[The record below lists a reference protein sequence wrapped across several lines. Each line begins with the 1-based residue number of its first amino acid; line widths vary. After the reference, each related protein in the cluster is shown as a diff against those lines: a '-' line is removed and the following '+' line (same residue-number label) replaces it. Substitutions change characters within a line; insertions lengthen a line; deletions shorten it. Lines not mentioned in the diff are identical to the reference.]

1 MKREPK
7 KKWIKALE
15 SGRYKQTQG
24 NLELDGRYCCL
35 GVLCKTMRI
44 DPQTAKSSFEY
55 ELLSESFLEKVG
67 LTEEEQSKLA
77 GMNDNGKSFR
87 EIAAY
92 IRANL

>member
-1 MKREPK
+1 MEREPK

-15 SGRYKQTQG
+15 SGRYKQTQE

-44 DPQTAKSSFEY
+44 DPRIVKSSFDF

>member
-1 MKREPK
+1 MKQEPK

-15 SGRYKQTQG
+15 SGRYKQTQE

-44 DPQTAKSSFEY
+44 DPQTAKNSFCH

-67 LTEEEQSKLA
+67 LREEEQSRLA
-77 GMNDNGKSFR
+77 GMNDKGNSFM

>member
-1 MKREPK
+1 MKQEPK

-15 SGRYKQTQG
+15 SGRYKQTQE

-44 DPQTAKSSFEY
+44 DPQTAKSSFDY
-55 ELLSESFLEKVG
+55 ELLSESVLEKVG
-67 LTEEEQSKLA
+67 LTKTEQGTLA

>member
-1 MKREPK
+1 MKQEPK

-15 SGRYKQTQG
+15 SGRYKQTRAS
-24 NLELDGRYCCL
+24 LEFDGRYCCL

-44 DPQTAKSSFEY
+44 DPQTAKSELNY
-55 ELLSESFLEKVG
+55 ELLSESVLEKVG
-67 LTEEEQSKLA
+67 LREEEQSRLA
-77 GMNDNGKSFR
+77 GMNDKGNSFM

>member
-44 DPQTAKSSFEY
+44 DPQTAKIGFDY
-55 ELLSESFLEKVG
+55 ELLSESVLEKVG
-67 LTEEEQSKLA
+67 LTETEQSKLA
-77 GMNDNGKSFR
+77 VMNDKGKSFG
-87 EIAAY
+87 EIAAH

>member
-15 SGRYKQTQG
+15 SGRYKQTQE
-24 NLELDGRYCCL
+24 NLELDGCYCCL

-44 DPQTAKSSFEY
+44 DPQTAKSDFDH
-55 ELLSESFLEKVG
+55 ELLSESVLEKVG
-67 LTEEEQSKLA
+67 LREEEQSRLA
-77 GMNDNGKSFR
+77 CMNDEGKSFR

>member
-1 MKREPK
+1 MEREPK

-15 SGRYKQTQG
+15 SGRYKQTQE

-44 DPQTAKSSFEY
+44 DPQTAKSELNY
-55 ELLSESFLEKVG
+55 ELLSESVLEKVG
-67 LTEEEQSKLA
+67 LREEEQSRLA
-77 GMNDNGKSFR
+77 DMNDRGKSFR

>member
-15 SGRYKQTQG
+15 SGRYKQTRE
-24 NLELDGRYCCL
+24 NLELDGRCCCL

-44 DPQTAKSSFEY
+44 DPQIVKNNF
-55 ELLSESFLEKVG
+55 ELLSESFLEKIG
-67 LTEEEQSKLA
+67 LSEAEQSKLA
-77 GMNDNGKSFR
+77 GMNDEGKSFT
-87 EIAAY
+87 EIAAH

>member
-15 SGRYKQTQG
+15 SGRYKQTRD
-24 NLELDGRYCCL
+24 NIELDGRYCCL

-44 DPQTAKSSFEY
+44 DPQTAKSELNY
-55 ELLSESFLEKVG
+55 ELLSESVLEKVG
-67 LTEEEQSKLA
+67 LTEAEQNKLSR
-77 GMNDNGKSFR
+77 MNDEGKSFR